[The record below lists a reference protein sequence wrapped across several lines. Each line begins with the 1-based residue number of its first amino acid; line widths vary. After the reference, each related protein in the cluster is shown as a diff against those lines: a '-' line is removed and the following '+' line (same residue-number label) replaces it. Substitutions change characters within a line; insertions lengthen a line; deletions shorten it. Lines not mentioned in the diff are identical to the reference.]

1 MSYYI
6 IIRGPAGVGKSTV
19 SRLLSEKIGA
29 EAVNFDKIMDD
40 LGMDYVPG
48 EKWIPLDK
56 FLKADD
62 AMLPKFQD
70 ELEKGNRL
78 ILDGNFYH
86 MEQIEDI
93 TSKLH
98 FPHVVFTLKAD
109 LKSCIERDKSRNNGL
124 GEKAIGDVFKL
135 VSAFDYGI
143 CIDTGNKSPLQIV
156 KEICAHINRL

>member
-98 FPHVVFTLKAD
+98 FPHVVFTLK
-109 LKSCIERDKSRNNGL
+109 
-124 GEKAIGDVFKL
+124 
-135 VSAFDYGI
+135 
-143 CIDTGNKSPLQIV
+143 QILNH
-156 KEICAHINRL
+156 A